1 MDIAREI
8 QSCGFAIIP
17 EVLDSATIGQLKS
30 ALNRVEH
37 SESVRTRV
45 DIYAIR
51 NLLDLV
57 PEVRALAASPA
68 IKRLVEPLL
77 GEEAFPVRGIFFDKT
92 IEAIGKLLGTKTF
105 RLQFKKKA
113 GSEIVLILC
122 SSPPHSTPFQPT
134 LTKNTN
140 WLNH

>member
-1 MDIAREI
+1 MMMPKITMDIAREI

-68 IKRLVEPLL
+68 IKKASR
-77 GEEAFPVRGIFFDKT
+77 AIARRGSIP
-92 IEAIGKLLGTKTF
+92 G
-105 RLQFKKKA
+105 
-113 GSEIVLILC
+113 
-122 SSPPHSTPFQPT
+122 
-134 LTKNTN
+134 
-140 WLNH
+140 